1 VGFAEAG
8 LPGRQKHFIIM
19 DTRSRR
25 SFLRGTAAA
34 GAALLSA
41 PVLLAGRS
49 REASV
54 PDADKPFRLAYA
66 PSIGMFRE
74 LSGSENPLD
83 NIQFIADKGFR
94 ALFDNGLPGRPVEE
108 QENIATKIQ
117 RMGLLMGP
125 WVLHADFGKTSFVL
139 PHREVRDF
147 LTMKMEEGIEV
158 ARRTGF
164 KTALVVPGRYD
175 ERLHPDMQRAN
186 VIDNLKYCADLVG
199 PEGMTLVLE
208 PLNTLRDHPG
218 LWLTGMPQ
226 AYQVCKAVNSPAVKI
241 VEDIYHQQISEGN
254 LIPNIEACWDE
265 IAAFHV
271 GDNPGRNEPTTGEIN
286 YKNIFKYLLSRDYKG
301 VICMEHGRSVRG
313 AAGVRRVIEAYRECD
328 PF

>member
-1 VGFAEAG
+1 MV
-8 LPGRQKHFIIM
+8 K
-19 DTRSRR
+19 RSRR
-25 SFLRGTAAA
+25 TFLRGAAAA
-34 GAALLSA
+34 GGALFTA
-41 PVLLAGRS
+41 PLLLGS
-49 REASV
+49 RGATTAV
-54 PDADKPFRLAYA
+54 PDADRPFRLAYA
-66 PSIGMFRE
+66 PSLGMFRE
-74 LSGSENPLD
+74 LSGSDDPVD
-83 NIQFIADKGFR
+83 NIGFIVDKGFR
-94 ALFDNGLPGRPVEE
+94 AVFDNGLPGRPEKE
-108 QENIATKIQ
+108 QERIATDIQ
-117 RMGLLMGP
+117 RKGLMMGP
-125 WVLHADFGKTSFVL
+125 WVLYADFGKSSFVL

-147 LTMKMEEGIEV
+147 LTTKMEEGIGV

-175 ERLHPDMQRAN
+175 ERLHPDIQLAN
-186 VIDNLKYCADLVG
+186 VIDNLRYCSDLVM

-218 LWLTGMPQ
+218 LWLTRMPQ

-241 VEDIYHQQISEGN
+241 VDDLYHQQITEGN

-286 YKNIFKYLLSRDYKG
+286 YRNIFSYLLSRDYEG
-301 VICMEHGRSVRG
+301 VICMEHGRSGRG
-313 AAGVRRVIEAYRECD
+313 AAGARRVIEAYRECD

>member
-1 VGFAEAG
+1 MES
-8 LPGRQKHFIIM
+8 
-19 DTRSRR
+19 RSRR

-34 GAALLSA
+34 GAALFAPPSILRGKSRSA
-41 PVLLAGRS
+41 A
-49 REASV
+49 V

-74 LSGSENPLD
+74 LCGSEDPLD
-83 NIQFIADKGFR
+83 NIQFLADKGFR
-94 ALFDNGLPGRPVEE
+94 ALFDNGFPGRPVEE
-108 QENIATKIQ
+108 QERISTKIQ
-117 RMGLLMGP
+117 KMGLMMGP
-125 WVLHADFGKTSFVL
+125 WVLHADFGNTSFVM
-139 PHREVRDF
+139 PHRDVRDF
-147 LTMKMEEGIEV
+147 LTTKMEEGIEV

-175 ERLHPDMQRAN
+175 ERLHPDIQLAN
-186 VIDNLKYCADLVG
+186 VIDNLRYCADLVG

-208 PLNTLRDHPG
+208 PLNTLHDHPG
-218 LWLTGMPQ
+218 LWLTRMPQ
-226 AYQVCKAVNSPAVKI
+226 AYQVCRAVGSPAVKI
-241 VEDIYHQQISEGN
+241 VEDMYHQQITEGN

-265 IAAFHV
+265 INAFHV

-286 YKNIFKYLLSRDYKG
+286 YKNIFSYLLSRDYQG

-313 AAGVRRVIEAYRECD
+313 PEGARRVIEAYRECD

>member
-1 VGFAEAG
+1 MNT
-8 LPGRQKHFIIM
+8 K
-19 DTRSRR
+19 SRR
-25 SFLRGTAAA
+25 SFLKGAAA
-34 GAALLSA
+34 TGAALFTAPALLS
-41 PVLLAGRS
+41 GRS
-49 REASV
+49 RAAFV

-66 PSIGMFRE
+66 PSVGMFRE
-74 LSGSENPLD
+74 LCGSDDPVD

-94 ALFDNGLPGRPVEE
+94 AVFDNGFPGRLPAD
-108 QENIATKIQ
+108 QERIASAIQ
-117 RMGLLMGP
+117 RLGLMMGP

-147 LTMKMEEGIEV
+147 LTMKMEEGIDV
-158 ARRTGF
+158 AKRTGF
-164 KTALVVPGRYD
+164 KMALVVPGRYD
-175 ERLHPDMQRAN
+175 ERLHHDIQTAN
-186 VIDNLKYCADLVG
+186 VIDNLRYCADLTE

-218 LWLTGMPQ
+218 LWLTQMPQ

-241 VEDIYHQQISEGN
+241 VEDMYHQQITEGN
-254 LIPNIEACWDE
+254 LIPNIEACWDQ

-286 YKNIFKYLLSRDYKG
+286 YKNIFKYLLSRDYTG

-313 AAGVRRVIEAYRECD
+313 PEGVKKVIEAYRECD

>member
-1 VGFAEAG
+1 MES
-8 LPGRQKHFIIM
+8 
-19 DTRSRR
+19 RSRR

-34 GAALLSA
+34 GAALFAA
-41 PVLLAGRS
+41 PVILSGRS
-49 REASV
+49 RTEV
-54 PDADKPFRLAYA
+54 LPDADKPFRLAYA
-66 PSIGMFRE
+66 PSVGMFRE
-74 LSGSENPLD
+74 LSGSEDPVD

-94 ALFDNGLPGRPVEE
+94 ALFDNGFPGRPVEE
-108 QENIATKIQ
+108 QERMATKIQ

-125 WVLHADFGKTSFVL
+125 WVLYADFGKTSFVL

-147 LTMKMEEGIEV
+147 LTSKMEEGIDV

-175 ERLHPDMQRAN
+175 ERIHPDMQRAN
-186 VIDNLKYCADLVG
+186 VIENLRYCADLVG

-254 LIPNIEACWDE
+254 LIPNIAACWDE

-286 YKNIFKYLLSRDYKG
+286 YRNIFRFLLERDYRG
-301 VICMEHGRSVRG
+301 VICKEHGRSIKG